1 MTQIINLLDH
11 EVVVGDHTIPPS
23 GTTVRI
29 SYDRGETF
37 YVNGI
42 RFQGAPTY
50 HGLVQE
56 PSPVYDLDA
65 PDTIYIVSQAVAF
78 GYPQRNFASPGS
90 RVANKDNKVIGCRE
104 LRFV

>member
-1 MTQIINLLDH
+1 MTQIVNLLAHD
-11 EVVVGDHTIPPS
+11 VVVGDRTIPPS

-37 YVNGI
+37 YVDGI
-42 RFQGAPTY
+42 RFQGPPTY

-56 PSPVYDLDA
+56 PTEVYDLDA
-65 PDTIYIVSQAVAF
+65 HDTIYIVSQAVAF

-90 RVANKDNKVIGCRE
+90 RVANKDNKVVACRE